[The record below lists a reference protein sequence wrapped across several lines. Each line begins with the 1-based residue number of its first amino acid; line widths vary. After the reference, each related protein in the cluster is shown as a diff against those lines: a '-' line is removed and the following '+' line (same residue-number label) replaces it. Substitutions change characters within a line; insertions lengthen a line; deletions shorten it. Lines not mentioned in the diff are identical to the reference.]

1 MLKPIEVSNLNHCS
15 KHGYRFKN
23 LSWQTTSEISKY
35 ITSLEAENARL
46 RDILKWAVTYVK
58 TEHER
63 GSNLPTEVKV
73 LELAQAELEKE

>member
-35 ITSLEAENARL
+35 ITSLEADKAQLREALKKIADGDYDPLEEGYQDIARAA
-46 RDILKWAVTYVK
+46 LKGVEDGKHY
-58 TEHER
+58 
-63 GSNLPTEVKV
+63 
-73 LELAQAELEKE
+73 